1 LASTIRLPSTWRPGP
16 AVTAP
21 LLDDVEAPDA
31 LDAFEDAPEPEE
43 SDVPVV
49 PAPVLVEAL
58 PGLFSFEGL
67 FVPHAAA
74 SSTRPEIA
82 KERMMLSRCTT
93 ARVWLAI
100 MRT

>member
-31 LDAFEDAPEPEE
+31 LDPLPDPPAEPEE
-43 SDVPVV
+43 VDVSVPV
-49 PAPVLVEAL
+49 PVLVEAL

-67 FVPHAAA
+67 LVPHAAA

-82 KERMMLSRCTT
+82 KERMMLSRCST
-93 ARVWLAI
+93 AREWLAI